1 MIRPAEVQDAQQVLP
16 ILKQIFDEM
25 ELETVEKLGEKKV
38 FELLADAFSL
48 TDYRYG
54 YSNILVDD
62 IDGKIVSIA
71 VGFPEEKE
79 TTIDDALKQFYPKY
93 DIPMNFELFVDKEA
107 QAGEWYLDSL
117 AVLPSEH
124 HKGYGKKMLQYLP
137 EYLRNKGEKIISLSV
152 DVVNQPA
159 QKLYEKIGFKKQG
172 QLYIGSHLYDHMI
185 LNLEDKKAK

>member
-1 MIRPAEVQDAQQVLP
+1 MIREAKKSDAKQVLP

-25 ELETVEKLGEKKV
+25 ELETIATLGEEKLYN
-38 FELLADAFSL
+38 LLTDAFEL
-48 TDYRYG
+48 TDYRYS

-62 IDGKIVSIA
+62 LDGKIVSIA

-79 TTIDDALKQFYPKY
+79 EHIDDALVQLYPKY
-93 DIPMNFELFVDKEA
+93 DIAKDFKLFDDKEA

-137 EYLRNKGEKIISLSV
+137 EYLQQQGQKVISLSV
-152 DVVNQPA
+152 DVVNKPA
-159 QKLYEKIGFKKQG
+159 RKLYEKMGFVKTG
-172 QLYIGSHLYDHMI
+172 QLYIGTHLYDHMI
-185 LNLEDKKAK
+185 LNIEK